1 MFRNDPTLRLFLP
14 AKQYR
19 PVAIEYQRIWPLQA
33 GLVIVYQRKHDQ
45 IGGMMKKLVKS
56 VALAAMLG
64 TTAIAAEAA
73 CYADYKAK
81 RDNPLKLHYGV
92 VELPDSACG
101 SLQAATANIA
111 PRLAANGWVLL
122 NVLSIFNADGL
133 AQRKE
138 SAGEYYL
145 RY

>member
-1 MFRNDPTLRLFLP
+1 
-14 AKQYR
+14 
-19 PVAIEYQRIWPLQA
+19 
-33 GLVIVYQRKHDQ
+33 
-45 IGGMMKKLVKS
+45 MKKLTRT

-64 TTAIAAEAA
+64 TTAFAADAA

-92 VELPDSACG
+92 VELPDAACG
-101 SLQAATANIA
+101 SLTAAAANIA